1 MRSMRH
7 GSPLEG
13 SRTMNDIKSEKPD
26 FLTKTQ
32 VAELI
37 GVSTRTI
44 DNLMRRGQLPY
55 LKLSERLV
63 RFPRTDLKIR
73 LQGLIVNSK

>member
-1 MRSMRH
+1 MRH
-7 GSPLEG
+7 GSLLEG

-63 RFPRTDLKIR
+63 RFPRTDLKIK

>member
-1 MRSMRH
+1 
-7 GSPLEG
+7 
-13 SRTMNDIKSEKPD
+13 MNDIKSEKPD

>member
-1 MRSMRH
+1 MRH
-7 GSPLEG
+7 DSPLEG

-63 RFPRTDLKIR
+63 RFPRADLKIR

>member
-1 MRSMRH
+1 MFD
-7 GSPLEG
+7 
-13 SRTMNDIKSEKPD
+13 NKSKKPD

-55 LKLSERLV
+55 LKLSARLV
-63 RFPRTDLKIR
+63 RFPRSEVEIKLKK
-73 LQGLIVNSK
+73 LLINAK

>member
-1 MRSMRH
+1 MRH
-7 GSPLEG
+7 GSLLEG
-13 SRTMNDIKSEKPD
+13 SRTMNDIKSDKPD

-63 RFPRTDLKIR
+63 RFPRTDLKIK

>member
-1 MRSMRH
+1 MRH
-7 GSPLEG
+7 GSLLEG

>member
-1 MRSMRH
+1 MRH
-7 GSPLEG
+7 GSLLEG
-13 SRTMNDIKSEKPD
+13 SRTMNDIKSDKPD

>member
-1 MRSMRH
+1 MRH

>member
-1 MRSMRH
+1 MRH

-63 RFPRTDLKIR
+63 RFPRTDLKIK

>member
-1 MRSMRH
+1 MRH
-7 GSPLEG
+7 GSSRKG
-13 SRTMNDIKSEKPD
+13 SRAMSDNKSEKPD

-55 LKLSERLV
+55 LKLSARLV
-63 RFPRTDLKIR
+63 RFPRSEVGIKLKE
-73 LQGLIVNSK
+73 LLVNSK

>member
-63 RFPRTDLKIR
+63 RFPRTDLKIK

>member
-1 MRSMRH
+1 MRH
-7 GSPLEG
+7 GSLLEG

-26 FLTKTQ
+26 FLTKAQ

-63 RFPRTDLKIR
+63 RFPRTDLKIK

>member
-1 MRSMRH
+1 MRH
-7 GSPLEG
+7 DSPLEG

-55 LKLSERLV
+55 LKLSARLV
-63 RFPRTDLKIR
+63 RFPRSEVGIKLKE
-73 LQGLIVNSK
+73 LLVNSK